1 MSVRSRMYV
10 QSVNLTAGDIAVV
23 NCSAVCRGTENA
35 QWAQFTP
42 GGNVTLTLSRKASG
56 AKDFFAG
63 IIGKEV
69 YVDIS
74 LADDP
79 NCTQCGQT
87 VIPRE
92 GTNVHLGD
100 GPEGGYAPDEYV
112 HQACLAAA
120 KERLGG

>member
-1 MSVRSRMYV
+1 MYV
-10 QSVNLTAGDIAVV
+10 QSVNLQAGDIAVV

-35 QWAQFTP
+35 KWAQFTP

-56 AKDFFAG
+56 AKDFFTG

-79 NCTQCGQT
+79 NCTQCGES

-92 GTNVHLGD
+92 GTNVHLGND
-100 GPEGGYAPDEYV
+100 QVTGGYAPDEYV

-120 KERLGG
+120 KERLGV